1 MARNSKRAH
10 GARHPAAKLGK
21 TQKQARRLLRTL
33 PKYDDGMYTKYELA
47 NEAELQAVQHEIGNR
62 NGKKKERHSAVV
74 TSKGQLVIPAR
85 IRRRYHIKNGTQV
98 RIEETNQGILLRPIT
113 YEAIRRLRGILAG
126 EDLPDRIEKEP
137 DRDIT

>member
-1 MARNSKRAH
+1 MARNSKPML
-10 GARHPAAKLGK
+10 GAKHLAAKLGK
-21 TQKQARRLLRTL
+21 TEKHARRLLRSL
-33 PKYDDGMYTKYELA
+33 PKYNDGVYTRYEFPDQLG
-47 NEAELQAVQHEIGNR
+47 LKAVLEEIENR
-62 NGKKKERHSAVV
+62 NGKKKKRHSAVV

-85 IRRRYHIKNGTQV
+85 IRRRYHMEKGTQV